1 MGVEEIQKI
10 NCYIGGIIV
19 KIKTK
24 DYIICGNYGQGW
36 EEVDTRTT
44 LSEGKQILKDYNENE
59 KEYNHKLKI
68 KWSK

>member
-24 DYIICGNYGQGW
+24 DYIICGNYGQGR
-36 EEVDTRTT
+36 ESNYK
-44 LSEGKQILKDYNENE
+44 LSGVK
-59 KEYNHKLKI
+59 KL
-68 KWSK
+68 